1 MTYFEAVILGL
12 VQGLAEFLPVSSSG
26 HLALLQQFFG
36 IDENKV
42 LLFAVMLHVGTLIS
56 VFIVYWKDIWELIVE
71 LCLTIKDLCTGKG
84 LRLEERPVRKLGVL
98 IIIATIPTGIIGVL
112 GGDFFDS
119 LYTSIVPI
127 GIGLIITGFLLVMAE
142 RMGSSS
148 RGLEKMNFRNAF
160 FIGLVQGI
168 AICPGISRSGSTL
181 FGSLICNLDRKFA
194 VKFVFLISIP
204 SILGSAVLELP
215 DAIEAGVTVAEAGPV
230 IVGMLVAAVS
240 GLVAIKTMIKIV
252 SDKKLSY
259 FSYYVWVVGAFV
271 VLLGIFGPML
281 GIAGM

>member
-84 LRLEERPVRKLGVL
+84 LRLDERPVRKLGVM

-127 GIGLIITGFLLVMAE
+127 GVGLIITGFLLVMAE

-204 SILGSAVLELP
+204 SILGSAVMELP

-271 VLLGIFGPML
+271 VMLGIFGPML